1 MAHPHVPQPLGW
13 KVLVKPFE
21 PPEKTE
27 GGILL
32 PMQAQDAEESAQ
44 QLQD

>member
-32 PMQAQDAEESAQ
+32 PTQSQDADRS
-44 QLQD
+44 